1 MNLLIC
7 IAFHYS
13 ENRLQYLKTVL
24 SRFLNT
30 YKIPFHIIID
40 TNTTET
46 EVLLKELFPLQ
57 INSNIIEISVHDALP
72 HPHSL
77 TWAHRFHFKENLEK
91 YQTFMY
97 LEDDMDLPYE
107 NFVNYLENFN
117 IMWPHFVPSFVRVES
132 DSSGELFSSD
142 HQLVHRLQTSQLAHA
157 GSKRFMRLH
166 MDYNALWIMPIDA
179 LIPTINDWF
188 ARWETSGHIRE
199 TAASYAL
206 WELKVPGLYEV
217 NSEGKISEKCYVY
230 HLPNNYVNA
239 EGTPL
244 GKMSLK
250 RLVDIM

>member
-1 MNLLIC
+1 MDILIC
-7 IAFHYS
+7 IAFHYA
-13 ENRLQYLKTVL
+13 ETRLQYLKKIL

-30 YKIPFHIIID
+30 YNCPFHIIID

-46 EVLLKELFPLQ
+46 EVLLRELFPLQ
-57 INSNIIEISVHDALP
+57 IDSNIIEISVHETLP

-117 IMWPHFVPSFVRVES
+117 MMWPHFVPSFVRVES
-132 DSSGELFSSD
+132 DASGELFSSD
-142 HQLVHRLQTSQLAHA
+142 HLLVHKLQRSQLAQA

-166 MDYNALWIMPIDA
+166 MDYNALWIMPRDA
-179 LIPTINDWF
+179 LILTIKDWF
-188 ARWETSGHIRE
+188 ARWEVNGFIRE
-199 TAASYAL
+199 TAASYIL

-217 NSEGKISEKCYVY
+217 SSDGKISEKCYVY

-250 RLVDIM
+250 NLVQII

>member
-1 MNLLIC
+1 MLLIC
-7 IAFHYS
+7 IAFHYID
-13 ENRLQYLKTVL
+13 NRLQYLKKVL
-24 SRFLNT
+24 LRFLNT
-30 YKIPFHIIID
+30 YKLPFHIIID
-40 TNTTET
+40 TNTSET
-46 EVLLKELFPLQ
+46 EVLLRELFPLQ
-57 INSNIIEISVHDALP
+57 IDSNIIEISVYETLP

-77 TWAHRFHFKENLEK
+77 TWAHRFHFKDNIDK
-91 YQTFMY
+91 YEAFMY

-117 IMWPHFVPSFVRVES
+117 MMWPRFVPSFVRVES
-132 DSSGELFSSD
+132 DASGELFSSD
-142 HQLVHRLQTSQLAHA
+142 HLLVHNLQWSQLAQA

-166 MDYNALWIMPIDA
+166 MDYNALWIMPRYA
-179 LIPTINDWF
+179 LIPTIKDWF
-188 ARWETSGHIRE
+188 ARWEVNGHVRE
-199 TAASYAL
+199 TAASYIL

-250 RLVDIM
+250 RLVEIL